1 VSTKCWSTM
10 LQTKP
15 PPATQKWFV
24 PRPCD
29 QHHVMSF
36 SLWRPFQTHHGDS
49 PISFFNIWCRKAY
62 CQRPYY

>member
-1 VSTKCWSTM
+1 MLTKCWSTM

-36 SLWRPFQTHHGDS
+36 SSVEAILNTPW
-49 PISFFNIWCRKAY
+49 
-62 CQRPYY
+62 